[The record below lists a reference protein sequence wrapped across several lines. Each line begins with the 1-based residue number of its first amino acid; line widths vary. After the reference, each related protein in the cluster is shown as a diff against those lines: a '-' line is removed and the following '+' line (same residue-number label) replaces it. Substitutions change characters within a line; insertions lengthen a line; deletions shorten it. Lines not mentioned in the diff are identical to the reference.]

1 MNKATIKKLSEWRSR
16 KNYHD
21 SVEFVLIQVT
31 FFTASSEQKNITH
44 GKPLHLHTIQ
54 KSGVLKTWLS
64 HFSLVWVMEFSI
76 ISSFLGKGKVVFFYL
91 FNLTNFDLRSKSQHS
106 VQIRDNTDKKKLRI
120 WTLFAH

>member
-1 MNKATIKKLSEWRSR
+1 MIKKLSEWHSR

-31 FFTASSEQKNITH
+31 FFTASFKQKNITH
-44 GKPLHLHTIQ
+44 GKHLHLHTIQ
-54 KSGVLKTWLS
+54 KSGLLKTWQS

-76 ISSFLGKGKVVFFYL
+76 ISSFLGKDKIVFFYL
-91 FNLTNFDLRSKSQHS
+91 SNLTNFDLRSKSQYS
-106 VQIRDNTDKKKLRI
+106 AQIRDNTDKKKLRI